1 MTNDTV
7 NTNLTVTFDFSDP
20 VLTPVDLTDRQNF
33 ASRCENRNWSPVF
46 DNNNDRLTVTV
57 PKHDWENFLHCLDT
71 EPAVYPSDVSSVF
84 DNASRTYI
92 DVADLDP
99 VDVD

>member
-20 VLTPVDLTDRQNF
+20 VLTLVDLTDRQNF
-33 ASRCENRNWSPVF
+33 ADRCKNRGWSPVF
-46 DNNNDRLTVTV
+46 DNNNDRLTITV
-57 PKHDWENFLHCLDT
+57 PKHIWENILYYLDT
-71 EPAVYPSDVSSVF
+71 KPAIYPSDIFSAFVR
-84 DNASRTYI
+84 ATRTYI

-99 VDVD
+99 VDAD